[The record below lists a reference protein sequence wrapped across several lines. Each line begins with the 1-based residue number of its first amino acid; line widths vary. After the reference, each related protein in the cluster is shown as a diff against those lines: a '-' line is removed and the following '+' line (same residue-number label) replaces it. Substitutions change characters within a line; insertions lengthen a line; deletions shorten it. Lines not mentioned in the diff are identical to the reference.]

1 MQFFYSEPQNEL
13 EKMLGGFFCINAVGT
28 IETGDDAIFAKFLDQ
43 HRPPAHMVVYIDS
56 NGGDLEAAIGIGRLI
71 RSYGLW
77 TDIGKYLLDF
87 DASAEFFQPRQRM
100 PGNCMS
106 AATMIYIG
114 GRLRYFGQ
122 DSKFGVHRFSFKNPV
137 PEHLGQSQVLS
148 AQLATYV
155 VEMGISPK
163 FLELSSATDAREI
176 NLIDESR
183 LKEYGVVTGGE
194 TNVEWSVQARGKMI
208 YVRGERDSVFGRHK
222 VMLGYSKE
230 MGFFFWAVIEA
241 QNRFDELLGFGL
253 VEIVLNGEECRI
265 DISQDCNRF
274 QTGSDVQVI
283 STISRDN
290 ARAISESDSFGIQ
303 IRFGEESPTF
313 LGVSALPTEGGQEQL
328 TSLFHNCG

>member
-1 MQFFYSEPQNEL
+1 MTKKASMQFFYSEPQHEF
-13 EKMLGGFFCINAVGT
+13 EKIIGGFFCIKAVGT

-56 NGGDLEAAIGIGRLI
+56 NGGDLEAGIGIGRLI

-122 DSKFGVHRFSFKNPV
+122 DSKFGVHRFSFKNPA

-155 VEMGISPK
+155 IEMGISPE
-163 FLELSSATDAREI
+163 FLELSSATDAQEI

-194 TNVEWSVQARGKMI
+194 TNVEWSVQARGK
-208 YVRGERDSVFGRHK
+208 
-222 VMLGYSKE
+222 
-230 MGFFFWAVIEA
+230 
-241 QNRFDELLGFGL
+241 
-253 VEIVLNGEECRI
+253 
-265 DISQDCNRF
+265 
-274 QTGSDVQVI
+274 
-283 STISRDN
+283 
-290 ARAISESDSFGIQ
+290 
-303 IRFGEESPTF
+303 
-313 LGVSALPTEGGQEQL
+313 
-328 TSLFHNCG
+328 